1 MLRVGIDVRCLE
13 SSELR
18 GFARYTLELSAAL
31 CERPLVEVVGLA
43 FGEVQHELPFEVAR
57 MGGGREVVREQLRLP
72 RALARHGIDVL
83 LCPANRG
90 LPLLSP
96 CPTVLTLHDAVE
108 WDRTLVRRPTG
119 RSAARFAYASVLSL
133 AGATLILTVSAHS
146 ATTIE
151 ARLGI
156 DPGRLRVVPEGVHR
170 RFFAEPAEEAVRAV
184 RERLGLPEGAV
195 LYVSGFDAKKD
206 VPTLVRAVAELG
218 PDGPPLVLAG
228 ATRGADPVRALVGSL
243 GLGDRVTFTGFV
255 DDLLLP
261 ALYRTAGCFVFP
273 ALAEGFGLPVVE
285 AMASGLPVVVADA
298 GALPEVVGPA
308 GLRFPAGDH
317 VAAASA
323 IRRALDPAERPAL
336 VAAARRRAE
345 ELTWERAAERTE
357 AVLRDAAA
365 TSPSRRTARSVSS
378 LRALP
383 RWVRR

>member
-1 MLRVGIDVRCLE
+1 
-13 SSELR
+13 
-18 GFARYTLELSAAL
+18 
-31 CERPLVEVVGLA
+31 
-43 FGEVQHELPFEVAR
+43 
-57 MGGGREVVREQLRLP
+57 
-72 RALARHGIDVL
+72 
-83 LCPANRG
+83 
-90 LPLLSP
+90 
-96 CPTVLTLHDAVE
+96 
-108 WDRTLVRRPTG
+108 
-119 RSAARFAYASVLSL
+119 
-133 AGATLILTVSAHS
+133 
-146 ATTIE
+146 
-151 ARLGI
+151 
-156 DPGRLRVVPEGVHR
+156 
-170 RFFAEPAEEAVRAV
+170 V